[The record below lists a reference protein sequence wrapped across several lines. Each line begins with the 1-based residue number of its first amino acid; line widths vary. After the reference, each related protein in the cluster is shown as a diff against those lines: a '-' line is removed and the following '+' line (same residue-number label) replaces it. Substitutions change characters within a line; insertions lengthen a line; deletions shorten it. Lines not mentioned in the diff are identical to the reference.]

1 MLNNTTSQLQSV
13 NPETGESGVQIRI
26 LVADDFPAVRK
37 GVRAVLESQ
46 AGWRVVAEA
55 ENGQEAL
62 EQAREHA
69 PDVAVIDISMPFM
82 NGLELAREL
91 RAALPKTE
99 ILILTQHTSRGM
111 LEQALKAGAR
121 GYLVKSAVASELIPA
136 VEAVIQHQPFVSSDI
151 DT

>member
-1 MLNNTTSQLQSV
+1 
-13 NPETGESGVQIRI
+13 
-26 LVADDFPAVRK
+26 
-37 GVRAVLESQ
+37 VLESQ
-46 AGWRVVAEA
+46 EGWSVVAEA
-55 ENGQEAL
+55 ENGRDAL
-62 EQAREHA
+62 QQAREHS

-91 RAALPKTE
+91 RVALPNTE

-136 VEAVIQHQPFVSSDI
+136 VEAVVQHQAFVSSDI
-151 DT
+151 EN

>member
-1 MLNNTTSQLQSV
+1 MHRENRLQLQRFS
-13 NPETGESGVQIRI
+13 PETGGSSVQIRI
-26 LVADDFPAVRK
+26 LVADDYPAVRR

-46 AGWRVVAEA
+46 AGWSVVAEA

-62 EQAREHA
+62 QRARDHT
-69 PDVAVIDISMPFM
+69 PDVAVIDISMPLM
-82 NGLELAREL
+82 NGLELARQL
-91 RAALPKTE
+91 RTVLPQTE

-136 VEAVIQHQPFVSSDI
+136 VEAVMQHQAFVSSDI
-151 DT
+151 ET